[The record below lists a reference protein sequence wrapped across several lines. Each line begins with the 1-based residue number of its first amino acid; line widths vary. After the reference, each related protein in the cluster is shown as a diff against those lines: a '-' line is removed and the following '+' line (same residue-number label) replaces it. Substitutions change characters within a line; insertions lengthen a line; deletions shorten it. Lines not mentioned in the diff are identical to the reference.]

1 MPRRALNRPSL
12 TQLTADSIISLVQ
25 DQGLREGDPIPS
37 AAEMAEELGV
47 SRTVIRE
54 AVAELSGQG
63 LLKRQQG
70 SQSVISVPGS
80 TQLERLM
87 RLRFAV
93 RGHDLEQVQEI
104 RESIEVAAARLAA
117 ERATDEEIQG
127 IRRKMEALRAA
138 TDVGTLY
145 RADVEF
151 HREVVGAAHNDV
163 MEMLVDALS
172 PLLDKLLRQVW
183 QGWVKNGEVGVH
195 ELVESHAAIVE
206 CIAVHDGNGAAEAM
220 RDNLGKG
227 LLGFQANVV

>member
-12 TQLTADSIISLVQ
+12 TQLTADSIISLVR
-25 DQGLREGDPIPS
+25 DQGLGEGDPIPS

-54 AVAELSGQG
+54 AIAELSGQG

-80 TQLERLM
+80 SQLERLM

-117 ERATDEEIQG
+117 ERATDDEIDSL
-127 IRRKMEALRAA
+127 RRKMEALRAA
-138 TDVGTLY
+138 DEVGTLY

-172 PLLDKLLRQVW
+172 PLLDELLLQVW
-183 QGWVKNGEVGVH
+183 RGWVKGANRMND
-195 ELVESHAAIVE
+195 LVESHAAILDR
-206 CIAVHDGNGAAEAM
+206 IAARDGNGAARAM
-220 RDNLGKG
+220 RENLGKG
-227 LLGFQANVV
+227 LLGFHANAV